1 MSIIL
6 QLLSQFRCRHPRLT
20 FPRMLPDRSGHYVV
34 CRECGKEFHYD
45 WGRMKLGRERVAP
58 AAQKRTVQMFTIKLI
73 DRVDGEPTEYDGKYL
88 VDYDPTPRR
97 DGEGEF
103 VHLIVTEARDQ
114 ARQFSTLDEALR
126 FYRLASRNGPRA
138 DGEPDRPLTAYSA
151 EIA

>member
-6 QLLSQFRCRHPRLT
+6 QLLRRWCRHSRVT
-20 FPRMLPDRSGHYVV
+20 FPKQCEDGCGEYIACLNCG
-34 CRECGKEFHYD
+34 REFYYD
-45 WGRMKLGRERVAP
+45 WHQMKLGRERVAP

-103 VHLIVTEARDQ
+103 VHLIVTEAREQ
-114 ARQFSTLDEALR
+114 ARQFPTLDEALR

-138 DGEPDRPLTAYSA
+138 DGELDRPLTAYSA